1 MPAADTAPPAGDA
14 PQATDATAGARAAG
28 VRATAGERVAAPVRA
43 AAGPAAL
50 LGNGVARGQAWLA
63 RAKASWRRALGR
75 ERNGAETAAGEPS
88 EQRNAG
94 GEAWLARAKAWAG
107 SLATDSA
114 AADVAPIEPQAE
126 DERIAALAVEWGTT
140 PILGEDD
147 LKYEGMQPLTER
159 DKPLLDWITRNAG
172 NHLCVRVKRSQAHVL
187 AWIITDQPN
196 SAEVEATMRLLT
208 LRGWD
213 VTVRPARRDLVAR
226 AVERDQG
233 LSPTEVEE
241 KFRELLGDAI
251 ADEASD
257 IHFEIRGERAATR
270 FRVNGEMREEKRE
283 DGQPRFTPSVVEQF
297 GNYMFNRLAKR
308 GARQFVTNMAL
319 NASAQMKVGDQT
331 VALRF
336 STAPDI
342 RGVDIFVRVWRPDQ
356 RSLTLD
362 ELGYKEHHIAML
374 TTAIRRPYGVIVF
387 SGPTG
392 SGKSSSLTAMLD
404 GLDDDEKERR
414 KIISLEEPVER
425 ELRHVTHVSVSGI
438 VEHGGWK
445 ALLSGLN
452 RWDSNINVLGEIK
465 DADSADAIMDLAT
478 AGKLILTTL
487 HAANVL
493 SIPQRMEELGVD
505 HQLLYDANFLVL
517 LVSQRLVPRLCP
529 GCRIP
534 LVADERNGITELA
547 VAGRLQARLAHEL
560 NGHPNA
566 PAEELQRIEARFQSD
581 LARYRR
587 LFAGEATALRGLGC
601 AECAPTATRSGRQR
615 SAGTGVVGR
624 VLLAEMVLLDD
635 GSREFIR
642 RRAWD
647 EWRQA
652 LARTGWKPIVE
663 HAVDRIRRG
672 EVDPGEVERLVCPL
686 DEDEAPRI
694 DQAHGA
700 RG

>member
-1 MPAADTAPPAGDA
+1 MSAANTVPPAGDT
-14 PQATDATAGARAAG
+14 QT
-28 VRATAGERVAAPVRA
+28 AAPAASGGRITADVRIA
-43 AAGPAAL
+43 GKRSAIGPAAL

-63 RAKASWRRALGR
+63 RAKAWSRSL
-75 ERNGAETAAGEPS
+75 RNGAETAAADGQPTSPS
-88 EQRNAG
+88 EG
-94 GEAWLARAKAWAG
+94 GNGSEAWLTRAKAWSR
-107 SLATDSA
+107 SLATDAGATDGA
-114 AADVAPIEPQAE
+114 ALEPEAE
-126 DERIAALAVEWGTT
+126 DRRIAALAAEWDTT
-140 PILGEDD
+140 PILVEDD

-159 DKPLLDWITRNAG
+159 DKPLLDWLTRNAG
-172 NHLCVRVKRSQAHVL
+172 NRLCVRVKRSDGEVL

-213 VTVRPARRDLVAR
+213 VKVRPATRDLVAR

-362 ELGYKEHHIAML
+362 ELGYEEHHIAML
-374 TTAIRRPYGVIVF
+374 TRAIRRPYGVIVF

-392 SGKSSSLTAMLD
+392 SGKSSSLTALLD

-425 ELRHVTHVSVSGI
+425 ELRHVTHVSVTGM

-465 DADSADAIMDLAT
+465 DEDSAGAIMDLAT
-478 AGKLILTTL
+478 AGKLTLTTL

-493 SIPQRMEELGVD
+493 SIPQRMEELGVE

-529 GCRIP
+529 ACRIP
-534 LVADERNGITELA
+534 LDADETSGITDLA
-547 VAGRLQARLAHEL
+547 VAKRLQARLEREL
-560 NGHPNA
+560 ASHPDA
-566 PAEELQRIEARFQSD
+566 TPEELLRVESRFQAD

-587 LFAGEATALRGLGC
+587 LFAGQGAALRGLGC
-601 AECAPTATRSGRQR
+601 AECAPKASRSGRQR
-615 SAGTGVVGR
+615 GIGTGVVGR

-635 GSREFIR
+635 SSREFIR
-642 RRAWD
+642 QRAWD

-652 LARTGWKPIVE
+652 LAMSGWLPIVD
-663 HAVDRIRRG
+663 HAVDHIRRG
-672 EVDPGEVERLVCPL
+672 DVDPGEVERFVCRLEEVEPPLVG
-686 DEDEAPRI
+686 
-694 DQAHGA
+694 QAGGA

>member
-1 MPAADTAPPAGDA
+1 MSTANTVPPAGDTQPA
-14 PQATDATAGARAAG
+14 PTDVRITSDVRTVAGKP
-28 VRATAGERVAAPVRA
+28 APII
-43 AAGPAAL
+43 GPAAL
-50 LGNGVARGQAWLA
+50 LGNGIARGQAWLA
-63 RAKASWRRALGR
+63 RAWSRSFAAA
-75 ERNGAETAAGEPS
+75 RNGAEATTDVQPS
-88 EQRNAG
+88 RPDDSVAV
-94 GEAWLARAKAWAG
+94 GEAWLARAKAWSR
-107 SLATDSA
+107 SLASEA
-114 AADVAPIEPQAE
+114 GAADSETLEPEAE
-126 DERIAALAVEWGTT
+126 RQRIATLAAEWDTT
-140 PILGEDD
+140 PMLVEDD

-159 DKPLLDWITRNAG
+159 DKPLLDWLTRNAG
-172 NHLCVRVKRSQAHVL
+172 DRLCVRVKRSEGDIL

-208 LRGWD
+208 LRGWEAK
-213 VTVRPARRDLVAR
+213 VRPATRDLVAR

-270 FRVNGEMREEKRE
+270 FRVNGEMREERRE
-283 DGQPRFTPSVVEQF
+283 DGQPRFTPAVVEQF

-319 NASAQMKVGDQT
+319 SASAQLKVGDQT

-342 RGVDIFVRVWRPDQ
+342 RGVDIFVRVWRPDE

-362 ELGYKEHHIAML
+362 ELGYEEHHIGML
-374 TTAIRRPYGVIVF
+374 TKAIRRPYGVIVF

-392 SGKSSSLTAMLD
+392 SGKSSSLTALLD

-438 VEHGGWK
+438 VDSGGWK

-465 DADSADAIMDLAT
+465 DEDSAGAIMDLAT
-478 AGKLILTTL
+478 SGKLTLTTL

-534 LVADERNGITELA
+534 LVADENSGITDLA
-547 VAGRLQARLAHEL
+547 VAKRLQARLEREL
-560 NGHPNA
+560 AGHPDA
-566 PAEELQRIEARFQSD
+566 GPEELRRVESRFQTD

-587 LFAGEATALRGLGC
+587 LFAGQGAALRGLGC
-601 AECAPTATRSGRQR
+601 AECVPKATRSGRQR
-615 SAGTGVVGR
+615 SVGTGVVGR
-624 VLLAEMVLLDD
+624 VLLAETVLLDD

-642 RRAWD
+642 ERAWE
-647 EWRQA
+647 EWRQV
-652 LARTGWKPIVE
+652 LVRSGWSPIVE
-663 HAVDRIRRG
+663 HAVDKIRHG
-672 EVDPGEVERLVCPL
+672 EVDPGDVERLVCTL
-686 DEDEAPRI
+686 AEDEAPRI
-694 DQAHGA
+694 GQAHGA